1 MGEGYLGLS
10 DWCYALHCAA
20 EETELCDMTEEQFWE
35 YWDGLEEQVLEFEL
49 IPFSALAVTGC

>member
-1 MGEGYLGLS
+1 
-10 DWCYALHCAA
+10 
-20 EETELCDMTEEQFWE
+20 MTEEQFWE